1 MTPNSSTIE
10 RDISVAEAARIM
22 KQEDAGVVPVT
33 ENGRLTGTVT
43 NRDRAI
49 RVVAEKGVVAQADV
63 TRHRADTKTGLVVQ
77 EISE

>member
-22 KQEDAGVVPVT
+22 KQEDAGVMRVT

-63 TRHRADTKTGLVVQ
+63 TCHGADTKTGQVVQ